1 MIRAVLM
8 AEPSECVSQQDGQWR
23 LLATLFLEGRE
34 AILEMAS
41 TDGLVSIIDT
51 TREATTRFA
60 AGSSKN
66 VTVTVLVWEVF
77 KVVSLLEVGL
87 SGKLVAIILGV
98 TITTAVS
105 VKLDDETSVHL
116 KGTKAFFV
124 LGHAR
129 SDKCVFRERR
139 G

>member
-8 AEPSECVSQQDGQWR
+8 VKPSECISQQDGQWR

-34 AILEMAS
+34 AKHEMAS
-41 TDGLVSIIDT
+41 TDGLVSIIAK
-51 TREATTRFA
+51 TRESTTRFV
-60 AGSSKN
+60 AGPSKN
-66 VTVTVLVWEVF
+66 VTVLVWERF
-77 KVVSLLEVGL
+77 RVVSLLEVGL

-98 TITTAVS
+98 TMTTAVS
-105 VKLDDETSVHL
+105 VKLDDETSAHL

-124 LGHAR
+124 LDHAR